1 MTGII
6 RRSLSRLR
14 QTFTTHQREGLIVN
28 PEATSLFFMAPS
40 MIQQLMGGGGVT
52 QPYANHAWV
61 YACIS
66 HIAQSIAG
74 VPLLFF
80 TGSRKDK
87 KLMETGPLVD
97 LFESP
102 NPTMSGQQLIEATK
116 IYMGITGEA
125 FWLLARN
132 SPTELPKE
140 IWALSPSRFTEH
152 VDKQTG
158 LIDGWVYKIGTKT
171 IPLQPHEVVF
181 FKYFNPDNEYR
192 GLSPLSAA
200 KQGVD
205 QDYWAAQYNGAFFQN
220 SAQPGGVV
228 TVKGG
233 LTDEQFLRLKSQW
246 QDRHGGTK
254 KAHRVAILEGDA
266 TYTNT
271 GLSQKDMDFLKGREF
286 NREEILAVFKMPQS
300 ELGLLR
306 GVQFAWAKQAEL
318 QFWRHCL
325 EPKMSLMESA
335 IWSQLHS
342 QLPGTPVWVEF
353 DRKAIAALQ
362 ADRGVQ
368 TEIAQKYFSM
378 GVPFNQINEV
388 LDLGFEAI
396 DGGDVGYLP
405 FNLSPVGSA
414 AHPPAVPPPGKK
426 LGMSQPKTVLAII
439 ETLPRLSLPPASPTI
454 IIRST
459 IARRTFWQQYSKLHS
474 AYEKKVQG
482 RMKRYFYDQRKD
494 QLALVA
500 KLGKSLQVR
509 AGDKIDAALFPLDA
523 WNENLKKIMWT
534 FYQNIGEDMGK
545 TLIAELG
552 ADPDKFILADTPAI
566 DVLKDKLIKVVD
578 INEVT
583 REKLRDTLME
593 GMGEVETVHEL
604 QNRVREVYNFT
615 ESRSLTIARTET
627 GQAAAPARAAAMEML
642 GVTRQE
648 WTTAGDND
656 VREIHAEMDGQVVDL
671 GEAFSNGLLYPC
683 DPTGG
688 PEETI
693 NCRCV
698 AAPVIEKD

>member
-1 MTGII
+1 
-6 RRSLSRLR
+6 
-14 QTFTTHQREGLIVN
+14 
-28 PEATSLFFMAPS
+28 MAPS
-40 MIQQLMGGGGVT
+40 MIQQLMGGGGIT

-87 KLMETGPLVD
+87 KLVESGPLVD

-116 IYMGITGEA
+116 IHMGIAGEA
-125 FWLLARN
+125 FWLLDRK
-132 SPTELPKE
+132 SPTEIPKE
-140 IWALSPSRFTEH
+140 IWALAPNRFTEH

-158 LIDGWVYKIGTKT
+158 LIDGWVYKVGTKA

-181 FKYFNPDNEYR
+181 FKYFNPDNDYR

-200 KQGVD
+200 RQGVD

-220 SAQPGGVV
+220 SAQPGGVIS
-228 TVKGG
+228 VKTG
-233 LTDEQFLRLKSQW
+233 LTDEQFTRLKNQW
-246 QDRHGGTK
+246 QDRHGGVN
-254 KAHRVAILEGDA
+254 KAHRIGILEGDA

-325 EPKMSLMESA
+325 EPKMSLMESS

-342 QLPGTPVWVEF
+342 QLPGAPVWVEF

-368 TEIAQKYFSM
+368 TTLAQQYFGM

-388 LDLGFEAI
+388 LDLGFESI

-414 AHPPAVPPPGKK
+414 TVHPPTVPAPPPGKK
-426 LGMSQPKTVLAII
+426 LGVLRPKVVPAVI
-439 ETLPRLSLPPASPTI
+439 EDAPRLSLPPVSPTVL
-454 IIRST
+454 IRRT
-459 IARRTFWQQYSKLHS
+459 IARRTFWQQYSKLHT

-482 RMKRYFYDQRKD
+482 RMKRFFYDQRKE

-500 KLGKSLQVR
+500 KLGKALQIR
-509 AGDKIDAALFPLDA
+509 AGDKVDQVLFDQEE
-523 WNENLKKIMWT
+523 WNKNLEKIMWA
-534 FYQNIGEDMGK
+534 FYQNIGEDMGQAL
-545 TLIAELG
+545 TAELG
-552 ADPDKFILADTPAI
+552 ADPASFILADTPAI
-566 DVLKDKLIKVVD
+566 DVLKDKVKKIDD
-578 INEVT
+578 INQITYDRIKE
-583 REKLRDTLME
+583 TLSE
-593 GMGEVETVHEL
+593 GMAEVETVAQL
-604 QNRVREVYNFT
+604 QDRVREVYNFT

-627 GQAAAPARAAAMEML
+627 GQAAAPARNAAMEML

-656 VREIHAEMDGQVVDL
+656 VRDIHAIMDGEEVDL
-671 GEAFSNGLLYPC
+671 GEPFSNGLAYPC
-683 DPTGG
+683 DPAGDA
-688 PEETI
+688 EETI